1 MYRVYY
7 GPFLK
12 GMHATPVEAGRQARI
27 LFLTRGWS
35 LTHGRGLPIRIY
47 SPSGCSI
54 KYGDKR

>member
-7 GPFLK
+7 GPRLK
-12 GMHATPVEAGRQARI
+12 GMHATPIKAVRQARI
-27 LFLTRGWS
+27 LFLTRGLLS
-35 LTHGRGLPIRIY
+35 RGEGLPVRIY

>member
-7 GPFLK
+7 GPHLK
-12 GMHATPVEAGRQARI
+12 GMHATPVDAGRHARI
-27 LFLTRGWS
+27 LLLTRGQ
-35 LTHGRGLPIRIY
+35 GLPIRIY